1 MSSTVASFAQEQIRT
16 DLPKFRTGSTVKV
29 HYLIVEG
36 ATKRVQI
43 FEGVVIY
50 IKNASTSRTF
60 CVRKIAA
67 AGIGVER
74 IFPLNSPRIQK
85 IEVVRLGK
93 VRKARLYYL
102 RSRVGKAAKVREQIV
117 SSR

>member
-60 CVRKIAA
+60 LC
-67 AGIGVER
+67 
-74 IFPLNSPRIQK
+74 PQNC
-85 IEVVRLGK
+85 
-93 VRKARLYYL
+93 
-102 RSRVGKAAKVREQIV
+102 RSRYWCRAYISAQLTANPENRGGA
-117 SSR
+117 SR